1 MVASS
6 ELWWI
11 CSSTISGSGIRLA
24 TECRRREVFVGSV
37 RSVRNALA
45 TTDAKSSTALGRNV
59 RHWLKWAFP
68 EYIRVLSGCAFLAV
82 SRACCWTCHWSRETN
97 TR

>member
-24 TECRRREVFVGSV
+24 PECRRREAFVGSV
-37 RSVRNALA
+37 RSVRNAL
-45 TTDAKSSTALGRNV
+45 TNYRREILDCVGEERKALARMG
-59 RHWLKWAFP
+59 F
-68 EYIRVLSGCAFLAV
+68 SGIY
-82 SRACCWTCHWSRETN
+82 TGT
-97 TR
+97 